1 MTAIHQ
7 DIVEVPFPDGDREQ
21 VRASIDGLIAEY
33 GWPDDPRFLRAV
45 CGLGHLLP
53 AAVREAVLDMRY
65 LESAAALVVRGCPIT
80 DEPGPT
86 PSHWSERKP
95 DSTIRYDFWLALVL
109 AQLGD
114 PVCWLHLQDARLF
127 NDLLPIA
134 GEEDEQTGH
143 GSRAELEFH
152 VEEAFQ
158 DDRSPAFG
166 LLCLRNQDRV
176 PTTVASAAGL
186 DLSELNVEVLFEPR
200 FRIVASEELVRV
212 RPVLFGAAD
221 SPYLRVDPIYTEA
234 LPGDTEAQA
243 AFDALCRQLGDNL
256 VDVVL
261 DQGDVLLVDNYRVVH
276 GRRPFAARFDGTDR
290 WLRRLSVVRDLRP
303 TRHLRHG
310 VDDRVVTY

>member
-1 MTAIHQ
+1 MSNTA
-7 DIVEVPFPDGDREQ
+7 
-21 VRASIDGLIAEY
+21 
-33 GWPDDPRFLRAV
+33 
-45 CGLGHLLP
+45 
-53 AAVREAVLDMRY
+53 
-65 LESAAALVVRGCPIT
+65 
-80 DEPGPT
+80 
-86 PSHWSERKP
+86 
-95 DSTIRYDFWLALVL
+95 
-109 AQLGD
+109 
-114 PVCWLHLQDARLF
+114 
-127 NDLLPIA
+127 
-134 GEEDEQTGH
+134 
-143 GSRAELEFH
+143 SR
-152 VEEAFQ
+152 
-158 DDRSPAFG
+158 
-166 LLCLRNQDRV
+166 
-176 PTTVASAAGL
+176 TAAGL

-243 AFDALCRQLGDNL
+243 AFDALCRQLSDNL

>member
-1 MTAIHQ
+1 MTTMPQ
-7 DIVEVPFPDGDREQ
+7 DIVEVRFPAVER
-21 VRASIDGLIAEY
+21 VRVRSAIDDLVAEY
-33 GWPDDPRFLRAV
+33 GRPDDPRFLREV
-45 CGLGHLLP
+45 CGLGRLLP
-53 AAVREAVLDMRY
+53 AAVRDAVVDMRY
-65 LESAAALVVRGCPIT
+65 LETAAALVVRGTPI
-80 DEPGPT
+80 DDDPGPT

-95 DSTIRYDFWLALVL
+95 DATVRQDFWLALVL

-166 LLCLRNQDRV
+166 LLSLRNRDRV
-176 PTTVASAAGL
+176 PTTVASAASL
-186 DLSELNVEVLFEPR
+186 DLSALDVDVLFEPR

-212 RPVLFGAAD
+212 RPVLFGAKE

-234 LPGDTEAQA
+234 LPGDTRAQA
-243 AFDALCRQLGDNL
+243 AFDALCAQLSGNL

-261 DQGDVLLVDNYRVVH
+261 EEGDLLLVDNYRVVH